1 MNSSQKLN
9 PHTLNQH
16 MNKETKF
23 HLALIQIEN
32 LSQIVKDNEYEH
44 FFVSHLV
51 PIKIE
56 LERQLSLIKK

>member
-1 MNSSQKLN
+1 
-9 PHTLNQH
+9 